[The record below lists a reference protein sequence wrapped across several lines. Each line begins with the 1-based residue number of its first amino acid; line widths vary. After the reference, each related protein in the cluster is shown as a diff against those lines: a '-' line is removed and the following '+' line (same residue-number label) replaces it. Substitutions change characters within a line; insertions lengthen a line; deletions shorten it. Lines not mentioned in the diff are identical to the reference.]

1 MQIRSTNWKI
11 LTFTIVPF
19 LQNSPDQYL
28 HNPSLLLFGL
38 PSFFIVVSIIKK
50 KLRCFLTLG
59 STSWVNTVHYSQAYN
74 ARNSL
79 IDHTSRQ

>member
-28 HNPSLLLFGL
+28 HNPSLLLFAQ
-38 PSFFIVVSIIKK
+38 PFFFIVVSNKEEIKV
-50 KLRCFLTLG
+50 LF
-59 STSWVNTVHYSQAYN
+59 
-74 ARNSL
+74 NSGK
-79 IDHTSRQ
+79 H

>member
-28 HNPSLLLFGL
+28 LNSSILLFAL
-38 PSFFIVVSIIKK
+38 PFFFIVVSDKEEIEV
-50 KLRCFLTLG
+50 LF
-59 STSWVNTVHYSQAYN
+59 
-74 ARNSL
+74 NSGK
-79 IDHTSRQ
+79 H